1 MKGRMRGRLFKVW
14 STEHRSAFS
23 GQPANRATNSTR
35 SKDARGI
42 DDFHVEREEI
52 VHPGPGP
59 VPKVSSSAEIRSR

>member
-14 STEHRSAFS
+14 STGRRFPVNRPT
-23 GQPANRATNSTR
+23 GQATNSTR

>member
-23 GQPANRATNSTR
+23 GQPANRASNE
-35 SKDARGI
+35 
-42 DDFHVEREEI
+42 FHSVERRPWNRRFSREEI
-52 VHPGPGP
+52 VYPGPGP